1 MARLETN
8 INSGL
13 QYTNPFDN
21 IAKWSSNVSN
31 DLLEQERLQRQK
43 DQDAYQKNRDLIT
56 DQRWDVQNSRTEE
69 EYARKKKEQQATDA
83 FYNSMAEGPKQVSGL
98 YGDMLS
104 KEADKYLL
112 TQAEIASGI
121 VDPAKARSVGNEA
134 LAKKLEWQIDAGE
147 TANKAVNADA
157 FKESRP
163 EMFLR
168 IMDETRAKG
177 LPVLPGIVEK
187 YESAKL
193 AEETASAKKLEDVTK
208 LKEDIYKDQLS
219 NQWKLVG
226 TIPNKDGS
234 VQTGTDS
241 EGNPIYMPTLKQQVN
256 TQNKANKTFDEQVAD
271 DTKILNSVFDDL
283 KKDGK
288 PVTLEKGTADAIRSD
303 MSKAYINA
311 RNNYPNVDPSV
322 IAKAVAS
329 TAGST
334 SGGYLYGDPEAKYNV
349 EELNNKLKDSAFIK
363 SETDKIKAQQQVAL
377 QNSGSDDNMPSK
389 YDMAKELVYGT
400 NAINANRLSGVNSK
414 ISQLN
419 MTPEE
424 RRIAKA
430 QEWLKS
436 EGLVEPEK
444 KDRFEEFNPKNRLS
458 LSGKNSSEI
467 GFKNAVAEVESGG
480 DYNAVNKD
488 SNAKGKYQFVDSTL
502 NGLIKQ
508 SGNNHTIDQVMK
520 SPELQ
525 EYYFDKL
532 TVANKNDLI
541 SRGIQPNDF
550 NMWLA
555 HNLGPAQAEN
565 FLSGEPLTKS
575 TIRAIDANVGSG
587 FAPTRENYLNKF
599 GSKFAGAPKEIKSY
613 DDDTSVAQKDSKI
626 IDRWNSVSDK
636 INAEQV
642 FIDKN
647 NQPANNQPSQ
657 SAGSLT
663 DEQIRLSKPAPSLIT
678 EPEKQKTGFQIL
690 GGGAKSGIKETYNQA
705 TGALR
710 DIVMPAVQ
718 GVENMFGSNKTAKA
732 GLALANNTAAGMN
745 EILMSP
751 YTVTKAGTDW
761 LLTGKAEKGMFT
773 KQAED
778 ARATAISA
786 LKDAGVENP
795 TSQEIL
801 MIMSDTLAPIAGT
814 GKVVSSG
821 IKTGVRELNNLPNA
835 SDLEFLVSK
844 SNRLPAPLT
853 QGVPNVFSKTDVA
866 LGSEISKKL
875 EGLGT
880 KSSEPASGTYVNKST
895 PDYFTNLKN
904 ELDVKDSLDSYA
916 QRTNRINQQNVVE
929 SAINNAAQDFKS
941 GKISEQEFRKFL
953 KDTNDSG
960 LINTRQML
968 EKIESIIGK

>member
-1 MARLETN
+1 MARLDTSTN
-8 INSGL
+8 IGL

-43 DQDAYQKNRDLIT
+43 EQDAYQKNRDLIT
-56 DQRWDVQNSRTEE
+56 DKRWDIQNSRTEE

-83 FYNSMAEGPKQVSGL
+83 FYNSMAEGPKAVSGL
-98 YGDMLS
+98 YGDVLS
-104 KEADKYLL
+104 KNASPYEL
-112 TQAEIASGI
+112 TKEEIASGI

-147 TANKAVNADA
+147 TANKAVTADA

-163 EMFLR
+163 EMYLR

-177 LPVLPGIVEK
+177 LPVLPGMIEK

-219 NQWKLVG
+219 NNKFLIN
-226 TIPNKDGS
+226 TLPSKDGS

-241 EGNPIYMPTLKQQVN
+241 EGNPIYIPTLKQQVS
-256 TQNKANKTFDEQVAD
+256 TQNKANKTFDEQIAD

-334 SGGYLYGDPEAKYNV
+334 SGGYLYGDPEAEYNV
-349 EELNNKLKDSAFIK
+349 EELNNKLKNSALIK

-389 YDMAKELVYGT
+389 YEMARELVFGT
-400 NAINANRLSGVNSK
+400 NAINTNRLAGINSK
-414 ISQLN
+414 MAQLN

-436 EGLVEPEK
+436 EGLVEQEK

-480 DYNAVNKD
+480 DYNAVNED

-575 TIRAIDANVGSG
+575 TIRKIDANIGSG

-599 GSKFAGAPKEIKSY
+599 GSKFAGSPKEIKSY
-613 DDDTSVAQKDSKI
+613 DDDTSVPQKDSKVI
-626 IDRWNSVSDK
+626 ARWNSVSDK
-636 INAEQV
+636 TN
-642 FIDKN
+642 IDKN

-657 SAGSLT
+657 SAGYLT
-663 DEQIRLSKPAPSLIT
+663 DEQIALSKPVPSLIT

-690 GGGAKSGIKETYNQA
+690 GGGAYNQA

-751 YTVTKAGTDW
+751 YTVTKAGIDW
-761 LLTGKAEKGMFT
+761 LYTGKIEKGIFS

-814 GKVVSSG
+814 GKAVSSG
-821 IKTGVRELNNLPNA
+821 IKTSARELKNLPNA

-853 QGVPNVFSKTDVA
+853 QGVPNVSSKTDVA

-875 EGLGT
+875 EGLNV

-895 PDYFTNLKN
+895 PDYFTNIKN
-904 ELDVKDSLDSYA
+904 ELDSKDIIT

-929 SAINNAAQDFKS
+929 LAINNAAQDFKN